1 MTYSQRLTEH
11 SPKESM
17 LTEPGSQFLS
27 ALPFGIQRRRLS
39 LTVQLWSSKLFL
51 SAPSTLQGAIRVASF
66 QLVTSKSVAVTGFSG
81 SLGNGLGG
89 TGIGGNSTKSVQS
102 GSVVQLVRT
111 PACDAGGRVPVA
123 AAKDQGAC
131 LGAVVLSR
139 SRSICFR

>member
-66 QLVTSKSVAVTGFSG
+66 QLVTSKCLAVTGFSG

-131 LGAVVLSR
+131 LVENG
-139 SRSICFR
+139 